1 MKYHLSS
8 GIKMNGKSTT
18 CNGFTS
24 TSLMTLKEHN
34 RTHTKERITPKLHNT
49 SKKQT
54 STPRP
59 QKAPKSFLARVL
71 SPDPHNKSFSSNSA
85 LFPALKQASS
95 LASSSN
101 NFPLQE
107 GSVVPSSVGMASIF
121 RLKCEEQN
129 ELEQQLALL
138 EERESSRREGE
149 FDGEDGEDNASYT
162 SEATV
167 EFCREATEYF
177 LEDQN
182 RVHNQRMFVSEPKF
196 HRAFRVEANAY
207 LPSLKQLKNR
217 NGNASAEADD
227 SYEPPGVTFAVA
239 FASSS
244 FQK

>member
-1 MKYHLSS
+1 
-8 GIKMNGKSTT
+8 
-18 CNGFTS
+18 
-24 TSLMTLKEHN
+24 MTLKEHN

-107 GSVVPSSVGMASIF
+107 GSVVPNSVGMASIF
-121 RLKCEEQN
+121 KLKCEEQN

-138 EERESSRREGE
+138 EERESARRQEVDNI
-149 FDGEDGEDNASYT
+149 DGEEGEDNASYT

-217 NGNASAEADD
+217 NSNASAEADD